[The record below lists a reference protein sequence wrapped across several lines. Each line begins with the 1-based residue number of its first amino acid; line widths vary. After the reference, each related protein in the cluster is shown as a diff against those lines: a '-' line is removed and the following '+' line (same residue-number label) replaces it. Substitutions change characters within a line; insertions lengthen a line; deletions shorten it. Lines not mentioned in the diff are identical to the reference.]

1 MAEIRTNP
9 KMSVIRR
16 FVTPNAELE
25 SISALA
31 RMECLFLVIGTIIAI
46 WAGHFFSRFH
56 LQWADGILGID
67 RVW

>member
-31 RMECLFLVIGTIIAI
+31 RMECLFLVIGTIFLSLQV
-46 WAGHFFSRFH
+46 GQGTFFLVFTSIGRMVFSE
-56 LQWADGILGID
+56 
-67 RVW
+67 